1 MSPVNWPCPRVRLLL
16 CALLTAVLYLPG
28 LGRPALWE
36 PDEGRYAEVG
46 REMLLRGDFVTPRDD
61 WVGYFEKP
69 PLMYWVTA
77 GSIRLL
83 GPNETAVRLPVA
95 LSSIGQVVITMA
107 LAERMFDPLSGALAA
122 LCLALSPL
130 FFGFSRFLTLDPP
143 LAFFIT
149 AALALFY
156 YVVDSLP
163 APRARRGFYLAA
175 LMTALGTL
183 TKGLV
188 APVLVGGVALLYLVV
203 SGRGRRLRQI
213 PWLRGGLLYLTVT
226 LPWFVLVAC
235 RNPGFL
241 RFFFIHEHLER
252 YAISTE
258 HAWGPYF
265 FVLVVLAGMWPWIAF
280 VPAALSDQPSLESDR
295 SMRAPILFSLVWFL
309 VVLIFFSIP
318 RSKLG
323 SYILPALPP
332 LAILAGFG
340 LRTLVRAP
348 TARPRWWFA
357 SIATVNL
364 IVAVVALLVVPGM
377 AEVRAFPALRTDLWI
392 GLIGATGASLFAA
405 LICSPWRRARP
416 SAGLKP
422 ERSGRVLIATGLL
435 GLGMV
440 VALGASVKAR
450 QDGAP
455 LESYRGLAR
464 QIAGAKLEPD
474 CVLASYHHFVQALPF
489 YLSRREVLV
498 GYRGELAPFGAT
510 SDAQASFLDND
521 QALATLWRSG
531 RCVVLV
537 INRKDLGRVLP
548 QLEPPLRPIAV
559 EGKKI
564 ALTNRG

>member
-1 MSPVNWPCPRVRLLL
+1 M
-16 CALLTAVLYLPG
+16 CALLTAMLYLPG

-46 REMLLRGDFVTPRDD
+46 REMLLRADFVTPRDN
-61 WVGYFEKP
+61 WVRYFEKP
-69 PLMYWVTA
+69 PLIYWITA

-95 LSSIGQVVITMA
+95 LASIGQVVITMA
-107 LAERMFDPLSGALAA
+107 LTERMFDPLGGALAA

-156 YVVDSLP
+156 CVVDKLP
-163 APRARRGFYLAA
+163 APRARRGLYLAA
-175 LMTALGTL
+175 LMAALGTL

-188 APVLVGGVALLYLVV
+188 APVLIGGVALLYLAS
-203 SGRGRRLRQI
+203 SGRGRRLGQV
-213 PWLRGGLLYLTVT
+213 PWLRGGLLYLAVT
-226 LPWFVLVAC
+226 LPWFVLVAR

-280 VPAALSDQPSLESDR
+280 VPAALSAQPPESER
-295 SMRAPILFSLVWFL
+295 SHRAAILFNLLWFL

-332 LAILAGFG
+332 LAILAGVG
-340 LRTLVRAP
+340 LSTLARAP
-348 TARPRWWFA
+348 AARARWWFA
-357 SIATVNL
+357 SIAMVNV
-364 IVAVVALLVVPGM
+364 IAAGIMLLVVPGM

-392 GLIGATGASLFAA
+392 GLIGATGASLLAA

-416 SAGLKP
+416 TAGMKP

-464 QIAGAKLEPD
+464 QIAATKLEQD

-489 YLSRREVLV
+489 YLGRREVLV
-498 GYRGELAPFGAT
+498 GYRGELAPFGAS

-521 QALATLWRSG
+521 QALAALWRSG

-548 QLEPPLRPIAV
+548 QLKPPLRPIAG

-564 ALTNRG
+564 ALTNR